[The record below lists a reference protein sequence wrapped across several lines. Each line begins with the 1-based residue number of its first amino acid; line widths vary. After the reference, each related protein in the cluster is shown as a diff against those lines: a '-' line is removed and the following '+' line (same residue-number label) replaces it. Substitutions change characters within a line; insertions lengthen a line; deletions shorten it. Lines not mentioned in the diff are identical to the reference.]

1 MNGTF
6 LRNLQLRN
14 NREKQQLKKSIIKRR
29 PPRNKIQIY
38 GDLLTILDKE
48 ANSKKIY
55 ITRIQRKIDV
65 PFDRLKKYV
74 TELQELALVENGK
87 TLKVTKKGKQYIQ
100 EYGNIVQSL
109 QNMNKII
116 TAPLPEVT
124 RKSV

>member
-1 MNGTF
+1 MEPF

-14 NREKQQLKKSIIKRR
+14 NRKRQQQKKWITKRR

-38 GDLLTILDKE
+38 GDLLTILDGE
-48 ANSKKIY
+48 AKCKKIHL
-55 ITRIQRKIDV
+55 TRIQRKIDV

-74 TELQELALVENGK
+74 TELQELALIENEK

-124 RKSV
+124 LKSV

>member
-124 RKSV
+124 

>member
-1 MNGTF
+1 M
-6 LRNLQLRN
+6 RNLQLRN

-124 RKSV
+124 PKSV